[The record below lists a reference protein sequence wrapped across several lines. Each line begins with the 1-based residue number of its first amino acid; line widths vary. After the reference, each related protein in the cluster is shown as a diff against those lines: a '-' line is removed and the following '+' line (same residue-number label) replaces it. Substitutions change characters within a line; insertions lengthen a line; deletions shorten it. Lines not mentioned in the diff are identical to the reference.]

1 MFLVDYYFTIYVHL
15 CFLYFPIQS
24 FDWKTKLVI
33 RAYTYVITVAQKYK
47 EK

>member
-1 MFLVDYYFTIYVHL
+1 MIFLLQT
-15 CFLYFPIQS
+15 

-47 EK
+47 KK